1 MREEWD
7 QMGIDVRNLQEAM
20 QELIEILPQSP
31 TFFKAENKV
40 KKTWEK
46 FKKSFN
52 NFDGFISPMK
62 AIEVKEPWN
71 DPEFLSTWK
80 FWKDYLQEQ
89 HGVWIRSR
97 AEVMALKKL
106 KELSDN
112 NPTKAVKMLNHAMAL
127 RWANLYPIK
136 DEDLETN
143 NLLNNGPEEKKPTI
157 VKRPK

>member
-7 QMGIDVRNLQEAM
+7 QMGTDVRNLQEAM
-20 QELIEILPQSP
+20 QELLEILPQSP

-52 NFDGFISPMK
+52 GFDGFISPMK
-62 AIEVKEPWN
+62 AVEVKEPWN

-89 HGVWIRSR
+89 HGQWIRSR
-97 AEVMALKKL
+97 SEVMALKKL
-106 KELSDN
+106 KEFSDG
-112 NPTKAVKMLNHAMAL
+112 NPNKAIKLLEHAMYT
-127 RWANLYPIK
+127 RSKNFYK
-136 DEDLETN
+136 VSDEDLETN
-143 NLLNNGPEEKKPTI
+143 NILNNGPEKKQPLVVT
-157 VKRPK
+157 RPK